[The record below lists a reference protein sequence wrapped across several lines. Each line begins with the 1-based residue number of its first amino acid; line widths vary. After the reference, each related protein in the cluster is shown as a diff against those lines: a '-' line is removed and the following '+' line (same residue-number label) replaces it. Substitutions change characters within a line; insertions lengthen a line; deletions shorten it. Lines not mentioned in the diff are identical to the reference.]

1 MMSLEAAQPISNTSP
16 AARHDRWVLF
26 MVSSVRKASSLT
38 VRNRAVRRIFGAE
51 VAIRRDSY
59 CLRPVVFSLDPGPLH
74 RPLGVVF
81 GAERGGG
88 LAWLGVERAGAETF
102 VLLPPAENANA
113 AASLARERLAR
124 SSGVAAEP
132 GGIVFARG
140 ELDEAQV
147 RALADAAADAGER
160 PRSRVLV
167 LARRAARATD
177 RASSTEVAAV
187 AQLVASADAA
197 RAGDFARWLAA
208 PREPALAS
216 ARGVVDGLRVSVL
229 GIAAGRP
236 LPGRDEGMAA
246 LLLTDATFAPGMVAP
261 FAAELAERS
270 FGQVAGVRAS
280 DRDDAIV
287 VVATSAAGTTPLTN
301 DSIGGRTLLVGAVAV
316 AQALVQ
322 QLLEKS
328 GPSAAPVLVVQITVS
343 GALDGE
349 QAAAVAEAIA
359 VERPAP
365 EALADAVARIAAGAG
380 VRVDRSKLHADW
392 KRNAARAALRVD
404 LGLAH
409 ASATRWT
416 AFA

>member
-1 MMSLEAAQPISNTSP
+1 M
-16 AARHDRWVLF
+16 LF
-26 MVSSVRKASSLT
+26 MDFSVRKASSLT
-38 VRNRAVRRIFGAE
+38 VRNRAVHSIFGAE
-51 VAIRRDSY
+51 VAIRRAGY

-88 LAWLGVERAGAETF
+88 LAWIGVERAGAETF

-113 AASLARERLAR
+113 AARLAREQLAR
-124 SSGVAAEP
+124 ASGVQSTPAAS
-132 GGIVFARG
+132 GIVFARG
-140 ELDEAQV
+140 ELDETEV
-147 RALADAAADAGER
+147 RALADAAADAGKR

-177 RASSTEVAAV
+177 RASSIEVADV
-187 AQLVASADAA
+187 AKLVASADAA
-197 RAGDFARWLAA
+197 RAMDLARWLAA
-208 PREPALAS
+208 PRDPALAS

-236 LPGRDEGMAA
+236 LPGRDEGIAA
-246 LLLTDATFAPGMVAP
+246 LLLTDAAFAPGMVAP
-261 FAAELAERS
+261 FAAELAERC
-270 FGQVAGVRAS
+270 FGQVAGVRAP

-287 VVATSAAGTTPLTN
+287 VVATSAAGTTPLAN

-328 GPSAAPVLVVQITVS
+328 GPAAAPALVVQITVS

>member
-1 MMSLEAAQPISNTSP
+1 
-16 AARHDRWVLF
+16 
-26 MVSSVRKASSLT
+26 
-38 VRNRAVRRIFGAE
+38 
-51 VAIRRDSY
+51 
-59 CLRPVVFSLDPGPLH
+59 
-74 RPLGVVF
+74 
-81 GAERGGG
+81 
-88 LAWLGVERAGAETF
+88 
-102 VLLPPAENANA
+102 
-113 AASLARERLAR
+113 
-124 SSGVAAEP
+124 
-132 GGIVFARG
+132 
-140 ELDEAQV
+140 V
-147 RALADAAADAGER
+147 RA
-160 PRSRVLV
+160 P
-167 LARRAARATD
+167 
-177 RASSTEVAAV
+177 
-187 AQLVASADAA
+187 
-197 RAGDFARWLAA
+197 
-208 PREPALAS
+208 
-216 ARGVVDGLRVSVL
+216 
-229 GIAAGRP
+229 
-236 LPGRDEGMAA
+236 
-246 LLLTDATFAPGMVAP
+246 
-261 FAAELAERS
+261 
-270 FGQVAGVRAS
+270 

-287 VVATSAAGTTPLTN
+287 VVATSAAGTTPLAN

-328 GPSAAPVLVVQITVS
+328 GPAAAPALVVQITVS